1 MANSLIDD
9 TYEVV
14 LDKVKNE
21 AAVTKMRF
29 GRTEW
34 IRISPLDELVNH
46 ASPIDVSTSFSSAR
60 CVSTTHRHLTSF
72 RFMTEFGYHRLS
84 ASDSTVLGEYNK
96 SKFQELAQ
104 TIIDFM
110 KLKPIPEWLKEEN
123 LASSLPPRKA
133 DSKKAKKSQ

>member
-34 IRISPLDELVNH
+34 IRISPLDELVNCE
-46 ASPIDVSTSFSSAR
+46 V
-60 CVSTTHRHLTSF
+60 VSTTHRHLTSF
-72 RFMTEFGYHRLS
+72 RLELEFMTEFG
-84 ASDSTVLGEYNK
+84 
-96 SKFQELAQ
+96 
-104 TIIDFM
+104 
-110 KLKPIPEWLKEEN
+110 IPSPVCL
-123 LASSLPPRKA
+123 
-133 DSKKAKKSQ
+133 